1 MCFMDSLIR
10 RCHKKLP
17 KELEAVARAEGM
29 EPARLARGIVDG
41 RIVVPKNPNRKH
53 KACAIGEGCTVKIN
67 INIGTSGSRCDPA
80 LEVKKA
86 QAALDNGADALMDL
100 STGGD
105 LVAIRKKILKLDTT
119 VGTVP
124 VYEAVRRAGNAG
136 DVTADLLFKVIRE
149 HCKQGV
155 DFLTLHCGV
164 NRQALDALKADP
176 RLMGV
181 VSRGGSFH
189 CAMMMQREEENPLY
203 AEYDYLLEILAEYD
217 VTVSLGDGMRPGC
230 LQDAGKLAKSVEY
243 VTLGTLAKRAQEA
256 GVQRMIEGPG
266 HMPLDQVGYNVRMIK
281 EITDYAPLYLLG
293 PIVTD
298 IAPGYDHVV
307 AAIGGATACLNG
319 ADFLCMVSPSEHLA
333 LPDVDDII
341 EGTRV
346 AKIAAH
352 VGDTVRKPEGWRM
365 EREVQ
370 MAEARRE
377 LDWDEQFK
385 LALYGDHAREIH
397 ERDGATETCSMCG
410 DLCAV
415 KMVNELFGTGKKTVP
430 EKKLKNKK

>member
-1 MCFMDSLIR
+1 MFLMDSLIR
-10 RCHKKLP
+10 KCARSVP
-17 KELEAVARAEGM
+17 EELKTVARAEGID
-29 EPARLARGIVDG
+29 PAHLAQGITAG
-41 RIVVPKNPNRKH
+41 RIVVPANPKRMH
-53 KACAIGEGCTVKIN
+53 RLCAIGEGCQVKIN
-67 INIGTSGSRCDPA
+67 VNIGTSGTRCDPS
-80 LEVKKA
+80 LEEEKA
-86 QAALDNGADALMDL
+86 KAALNNGADALMDL

-105 LVAIRKKILKLDTT
+105 LVAIRKKILAFDTT

-124 VYEAVRRAGNAG
+124 VYEAVRRAGSAR

-149 HCKQGV
+149 HCQQGV

-164 NRQALDALKADP
+164 NQHALSALRSDP

-189 CAMMMQREEENPLY
+189 CAMMMQRGEENPLY
-203 AEYDYLLEILAEYD
+203 AEYDYLLEILAEHD
-217 VTVSLGDGMRPGC
+217 VTISLGDGMRPGC

-243 VTLGTLAKRAQEA
+243 ITLGTLAKQALTK

-266 HMPLDQVGYNVRMIK
+266 HIPLDQVGYNVRMIK
-281 EITDYAPLYLLG
+281 EITDCAPLYLLG

-333 LPDVDDII
+333 LPDVGDII

-352 VGDTVRKPEGWRM
+352 IGDTVRKHDGWRM

-370 MAEARRE
+370 MADARHR
-377 LDWDEQFK
+377 LDWDAQFK
-385 LALYGDHAREIH
+385 LALFGDYARKIH
-397 ERDGATETCSMCG
+397 CRDGDMETCSMCG
-410 DLCAV
+410 DLCAI
-415 KMVNELFGTGKKTVP
+415 KIVNELFGDKT
-430 EKKLKNKK
+430 KRK

>member
-1 MCFMDSLIR
+1 MFLMDSLIR
-10 RCHKKLP
+10 TCEWSIPQSVEK
-17 KELEAVARAEGM
+17 VALAEGM
-29 EPARLARGIVDG
+29 DPERMARAIAAGRTVIPA
-41 RIVVPKNPNRKH
+41 NPVRQH
-53 KACAIGEGCTVKIN
+53 TLCGIGEGCRVKVN
-67 INIGTSGSRCDPA
+67 VNIGTSGSRCDPA
-80 LEVKKA
+80 LEVKKGR
-86 QAALDNGADALMDL
+86 AALDNGADALMDL

-105 LVAIRKKILKLDTT
+105 LVAIRKKILKFDTT

-124 VYEAVRRAGNAG
+124 IYEAVRRAGNAG
-136 DVTADLLFKVIRE
+136 DVDADLLFKVIRE

-164 NRQALDALKADP
+164 NLRALDALKLDP

-203 AEYDYLLEILAEYD
+203 TEYDYLLEILAEHD
-217 VTVSLGDGMRPGC
+217 VTISLGDGMRPGC
-230 LQDAGKLAKSVEY
+230 LQDAGRLAKSVEY
-243 VTLGTLAKRAQEA
+243 VTLGTLAKRALEA

-266 HMPLDQVGYNVRMIK
+266 HMPLDQVGYNILMIK
-281 EITDYAPLYLLG
+281 EITDNAPLYLLG
-293 PIVTD
+293 PLVTD
-298 IAPGYDHVV
+298 VAPGYDHVV
-307 AAIGGATACLNG
+307 AAIGGATACQNG

-333 LPDVDDII
+333 LPDVQDII

-352 VGDTVRKPEGWRM
+352 IGDTVRLPEGFRM

-370 MAEARRE
+370 MADARHR
-377 LDWDEQFK
+377 LDWNGQFRH
-385 LALYGDHAREIH
+385 ALYGDHARKIH
-397 ERDGATETCSMCG
+397 DRDGKTETCSMCG

-415 KMVNELFGTGKKTVP
+415 KMVNELFGTG
-430 EKKLKNKK
+430 

>member
-1 MCFMDSLIR
+1 MFLMDTLIR
-10 RCHKKLP
+10 RCCRGAP
-17 KELEAVARAEGM
+17 EELAAAALAEGTD
-29 EPARLARGIVDG
+29 PASLARGIAAG
-41 RIVVPKNPNRKH
+41 RIVIPANPERKH
-53 KACAIGEGCTVKIN
+53 RLCAIGEGCQVKIN
-67 INIGTSGSRCDPA
+67 VNIGTSGTRCDPA
-80 LEVKKA
+80 LEEKKA
-86 QAALDNGADALMDL
+86 QAALENGADALMDL

-105 LVAIRKKILKLDTT
+105 LVAIRKKILAFDTT

-136 DVTADLLFKVIRE
+136 DVDADLLFKVIRE
-149 HCKQGV
+149 HCEQGI

-164 NRQALDALKADP
+164 NRQALAALRADP

-189 CAMMMQREEENPLY
+189 CAMMMQRDEENPLY
-203 AEYDYLLEILAEYD
+203 AEYDYLLEMLAGYD
-217 VTVSLGDGMRPGC
+217 VTISLGDGMRPGC
-230 LQDAGKLAKSVEY
+230 LQDAEKLAKSVEY
-243 VTLGTLAKRAQEA
+243 VTLGTLAKRAHAA

-281 EITDYAPLYLLG
+281 EITAHAPLYLLG
-293 PIVTD
+293 PLVTD

-307 AAIGGATACLNG
+307 AAIGGSVACLNG

-352 VGDTVRKPEGWRM
+352 IGDTVRRPEGYRM

-370 MAEARRE
+370 MAEARHRSTGTVSSD
-377 LDWDEQFK
+377 LRCT
-385 LALYGDHAREIH
+385 ATMRSVSATAMANRRPAR
-397 ERDGATETCSMCG
+397 
-410 DLCAV
+410 CAGICV
-415 KMVNELFGTGKKTVP
+415 RSRW
-430 EKKLKNKK
+430 

>member
-1 MCFMDSLIR
+1 MVLMDSLIR
-10 RCHKKLP
+10 TCEWSIP
-17 KELEAVARAEGM
+17 KSVETVANAEGINPEQMARA
-29 EPARLARGIVDG
+29 IVAG
-41 RIVVPKNPNRKH
+41 RIVIPANPVRQH
-53 KACAIGEGCTVKIN
+53 TLCGIGEGCRVKVN
-67 INIGTSGSRCDPA
+67 VNIGTSGSRCDPA
-80 LEVKKA
+80 LEEEKGR
-86 QAALDNGADALMDL
+86 AALENGADALMDL

-124 VYEAVRRAGNAG
+124 IYEAVRRAGNAG
-136 DVTADLLFKVIRE
+136 DVNADLLFKVIRE

-164 NRQALDALKADP
+164 NQQALTALKLDP

-189 CAMMMQREEENPLY
+189 CAMMMRREEENPLY

-217 VTVSLGDGMRPGC
+217 VTISLGDGMRPGC

-243 VTLGTLAKRAQEA
+243 VTLGALAKRAQEA

-266 HMPLDQVGYNVRMIK
+266 HMPLDQVGYNIRMIK
-281 EITDYAPLYLLG
+281 EITDHAPLYLLG
-293 PIVTD
+293 PLVTD

-307 AAIGGATACLNG
+307 AAIGGATACQNG

-333 LPDVDDII
+333 LPDVQDII

-352 VGDTVRKPEGWRM
+352 IGDAVRRPDGFRM

-370 MAEARRE
+370 MADARHR
-377 LDWDEQFK
+377 LDWNGQFRH
-385 LALYGDHAREIH
+385 ALYGDHARKIH
-397 ERDGATETCSMCG
+397 DRDGKTETCSMCG

-415 KMVNELFGTGKKTVP
+415 KMVNELFGTGGKK
-430 EKKLKNKK
+430 KGKCGKHK